1 MLNLQQWLH
10 LLTSLRRVWIPDP
23 KLGFVAGWV
32 KSVHGDEHEI
42 GCMAD
47 VVVAS
52 TGEVGPLADWPIDS
66 LTLQV
71 HTIAM
76 VHLTPMNPPQF
87 DKVADIADLTHLNE
101 ASVVHNLRQRYKDGD
116 IYVSMPRL
124 LDSR

>member
-1 MLNLQQWLH
+1 
-10 LLTSLRRVWIPDP
+10 
-23 KLGFVAGWV
+23 
-32 KSVHGDEHEI
+32 
-42 GCMAD
+42 
-47 VVVAS
+47 
-52 TGEVGPLADWPIDS
+52 
-66 LTLQV
+66 V